1 MRSISSSKTSG
12 GEISLLHMWVQN
24 NYSPA
29 SDSTYSC
36 CNGCGKETPPTGHR
50 RLSTLDQ
57 LADIPE
63 EEIWLQKQKSAR
75 IRRVYQ
81 LDVQHFVLRCPSP
94 RRPSSTHPVS
104 RNKIRNF
111 K

>member
-1 MRSISSSKTSG
+1 MR
-12 GEISLLHMWVQN
+12 LH
-24 NYSPA
+24 
-29 SDSTYSC
+29 
-36 CNGCGKETPPTGHR
+36 PTGHR

-104 RNKIRNF
+104 RNKIRNLGDTQVIGRGASIRRRLEHLETPAARRAVF
-111 K
+111 SL